1 MTTRKAAGVSG
12 PLHGK
17 DHALPAERQTAQG
30 VVPVITVDGPG
41 GSGKGTVSR
50 YLADTLGWHFLDS
63 GALYRLLA
71 CAALRDQVP
80 LDDEAGLAA
89 LAGRIRGEFLHTSSG
104 EEQVLLD
111 GEDVTP
117 SLRTEACGNSASR
130 LAALPQVRRALLDW
144 QRRYR
149 QPPGLIADGRDMGTV
164 VFPDARLKIFLTAN
178 AEERARRRFNQLKN
192 IGKYVKLGEVL
203 EEIRRRDR
211 RDSTRTT
218 APLIPAD
225 DAVIIDNSDLDI
237 AGTLQIVLD
246 RARRVV

>member
-1 MTTRKAAGVSG
+1 MTTRKPAGVSG
-12 PLHGK
+12 PLRGK
-17 DHALPAERQTAQG
+17 NHALPAGRQTAQDE
-30 VVPVITVDGPG
+30 VPVITVDGPS

-50 YLADTLGWHFLDS
+50 YLADSLGWHFLDS

-71 CAALRDQVP
+71 CAALRDHVP
-80 LDDEAGLAA
+80 LDDEAGLVM
-89 LAGRIRGEFLHTSSG
+89 LAGRIQGEFLHASCG
-104 EEQVLLD
+104 EEKVLLD
-111 GEDVTP
+111 GEDVTLA
-117 SLRTEACGNSASR
+117 LRTEACGNSASR

-178 AEERARRRFNQLKN
+178 VEERARRRYNQLKKKGNN
-192 IGKYVKLGEVL
+192 INLGEVL
-203 EEIRRRDR
+203 EELRQRDR
-211 RDSTRTT
+211 RDSTRET

-237 AGTLQIVLD
+237 AGTLQITLD
-246 RARRVV
+246 RAHRVV